1 MYNDT
6 VALFSCIDDFCKI
19 YEEWEKEKLINTGKI
34 RNRQGKLDLSEK
46 LFIVILYHFE
56 KFKDFKH
63 YYLYGIEHKHRDK
76 FKELPCYDRFI
87 QIMPSLIVPLSILL
101 QMSTG
106 EKTGIYFID
115 SSSLNVCR
123 NKRISRNRVFK
134 GLAKRGKTTMGW
146 FFGFKLHM
154 VINHKGEIMAVKIT
168 KGNVDD
174 REPVDILTKNLKGSC
189 YADKGYIGK
198 KLHRKLYARGLRL
211 VVGIRKNM
219 VNYLMPMMDKI
230 LLRKRFLIET
240 VFGVLKKSMN
250 IEHTRHRSPK
260 NFLVNILAGLVAYCF
275 RKNKPSFKS
284 RNKENLIHS

>member
-1 MYNDT
+1 MQNLRG
-6 VALFSCIDDFCKI
+6 VGK
-19 YEEWEKEKLINTGKI
+19 KKLIDTGKI
-34 RNRQGKLDLSEK
+34 RNRKGYLSLSEK

-63 YYLYGIEHKHRDK
+63 YYEYGIQHKHRDK
-76 FKELPCYDRFI
+76 FKKLPCYDRFI
-87 QIMPSLIVPLSILL
+87 QIMPSLIVPLSVLL

-106 EKTGIYFID
+106 EETGIYFID
-115 SSSLNVCR
+115 SSSLKVCR

-174 REPVDILTKNLKGSC
+174 REPVDILTKNLKGAC

-198 KLHRKLYARGLRL
+198 ELFMKLYSRGLRL

-219 VNYLMPMMDKI
+219 ANYLMPMIDKL

-240 VFGVLKKSMN
+240 VFGVLKQSMN
-250 IEHTRHRSPK
+250 IEHTRHRSSK
-260 NFLVNILAGLVAYCF
+260 NFLVNLLAGLVAYCF

-284 RNKENLIHS
+284 SYKDLLIHS

>member
-6 VALFSCIDDFCKI
+6 VALFICIDDFCKI
-19 YEEWEKEKLINTGKI
+19 YEEWEKKKLIDTGKI
-34 RNRQGKLDLSEK
+34 RNRKGYLSLSEK

-63 YYLYGIEHKHRDK
+63 YYLYGIQHKHRDK

-101 QMSTG
+101 QMMKG
-106 EKTGIYFID
+106 EETGIYFID
-115 SSSLNVCR
+115 ASSLTVCR

-198 KLHRKLYARGLRL
+198 KLFMKLYARGLRL

-219 VNYLMPMMDKI
+219 VNYLMPMMDKL

-260 NFLVNILAGLVAYCF
+260 NFLVNLLAGLVAYCF
-275 RKNKPSFKS
+275 RKNKPAFKHLH
-284 RNKENLIHS
+284 KELLIHS